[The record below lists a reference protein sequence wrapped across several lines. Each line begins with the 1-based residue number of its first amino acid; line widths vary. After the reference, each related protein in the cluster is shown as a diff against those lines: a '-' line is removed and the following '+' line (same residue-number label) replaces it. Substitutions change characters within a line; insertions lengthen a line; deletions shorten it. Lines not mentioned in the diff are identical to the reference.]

1 MSKKKSMEV
10 PIAMDVHDGIPDRD
24 EHVSP
29 KRLVIVLAIWTAWM
43 GFLLYILLSAQV

>member
-1 MSKKKSMEV
+1 MSKKKKMEE

-24 EHVSP
+24 ERVSR
-29 KRLVIVLAIWTAWM
+29 KRLVMVLAIWTAWM